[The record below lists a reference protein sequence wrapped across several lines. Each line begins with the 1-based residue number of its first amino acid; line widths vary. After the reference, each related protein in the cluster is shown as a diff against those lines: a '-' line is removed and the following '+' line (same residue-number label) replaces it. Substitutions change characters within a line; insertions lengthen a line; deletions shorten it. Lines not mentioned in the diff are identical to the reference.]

1 MRNTSNAV
9 SLLAALLLVGGGSG
23 LAAELPDLVP
33 WKERGGIGIP
43 KFSCQWWPQSGTWR
57 LYVGIGVKNIGSAT
71 TTAQFKVLLK
81 LNGAVWDAL
90 PVNPHFANT
99 ILSPGEVYNF
109 NTAAD
114 VPGPGGYTLW
124 VEVDTENTQ
133 AELNENNNVAIA
145 QTGCGEPAVPRV
157 QPPKLYP
164 KPKIGPPP
172 VEQQVVPPIK
182 SK

>member
-1 MRNTSNAV
+1 MRNMANAV
-9 SLLAALLLVGGGSG
+9 SLLAALLLVGGGSA
-23 LAAELPDLVP
+23 LAKELPDLVP
-33 WKERGGIGIP
+33 WNGRGGIGIP
-43 KFSCQWWPQSGTWR
+43 KFSCERSPGGTWR
-57 LYVGIGVKNIGSAT
+57 LYAMIGVKNIGSAT
-71 TTAQFKVLLK
+71 TTVQFKVLLK
-81 LNGAVWDAL
+81 VNGAVWDN

-99 ILSPGEVYNF
+99 IMSPGEVYNF

-124 VEVDTENTQ
+124 VKVDAEDAQ

-145 QTGCGEPAVPRV
+145 QMGCGEPAVPRV

-172 VEQQVVPPIK
+172 VKQPSLPPAITK
-182 SK
+182 